1 MPPCKGPKNPKTRPT
16 VVELHPKRKQI
27 ERELAEGNQ
36 ISTISKKYG
45 VSRQALQGYRRN
57 RLPSKLIKAVERQ
70 DITDAQHLFQVILKA
85 CQRMEKLSD
94 ACDEYLQ
101 DPDDVSKYFL
111 GEHEQEIIVVG
122 ERTDGNGKRFK
133 VKKPLSVIIRELEGK
148 GYQIE
153 KLKSNTTD
161 PRMLLVRTS
170 EALTKQME
178 TLVNAWRAIDQGKSS
193 FIGTPAWQEVV
204 AIILKSTE
212 KFPEARRAITDGLS
226 KITS

>member
-1 MPPCKGPKNPKTRPT
+1 MAKKQKSRRT
-16 VVELHPKRKQI
+16 VVEMHPKKKQI
-27 ERELAEGNQ
+27 ERDLAEGVQ
-36 ISTISKKYG
+36 ISYMSKKYG
-45 VSRQALQGYRRN
+45 ISRQALEGYRRS
-57 RLPSKLIKAVERQ
+57 RLPGKLIKAVEHQ
-70 DITDAQHLFQVILKA
+70 DITDAQSLFQVILKA

-101 DPDDVSKYFL
+101 DPDDVTKYFL
-111 GEHEQEIIVVG
+111 GEHEQEIQVIG
-122 ERTDGNGKRFK
+122 ERTDDNGRRYK

-178 TLVNAWRAIDQGKSS
+178 TLVNAWKSVDQGQSS

-204 AIILKSTE
+204 NIILRSTE
-212 KFPEARRAITDGLS
+212 NFPEARRAISDGLS
-226 KITS
+226 KITR